1 MRCCAARPAPRTR
14 LLLTHLLPLLPGSG
28 ADGALELR
36 AEGAAGAEGG
46 PPAAAAGGKKRKEKE
61 DKKDKKERKRVRHT
75 RGTHPQQRRLS
86 TPANFVRA
94 QRKKEEK
101 KRRKD
106 AKRRDK
112 DRDGKRDKK
121 RRSRSGSSSSSSS
134 SSSDEGADRGRAK
147 RDDADAPPD
156 ASFPIAPI
164 GEDDYFLK
172 NHELS
177 AWLRS
182 TRGVY
187 FTSLSAADARAAFRE
202 FTQLWNTR
210 QLPRR
215 LYEGVQVSG
224 RR

>member
-1 MRCCAARPAPRTR
+1 M
-14 LLLTHLLPLLPGSG
+14 
-28 ADGALELR
+28 
-36 AEGAAGAEGG
+36 
-46 PPAAAAGGKKRKEKE
+46 
-61 DKKDKKERKRVRHT
+61 
-75 RGTHPQQRRLS
+75 
-86 TPANFVRA
+86 

-112 DRDGKRDKK
+112 DRDGKKDKK

-134 SSSDEGADRGRAK
+134 SSSDEK
-147 RDDADAPPD
+147 RDDADAPPH

-164 GEDDYFLK
+164 GDDDYFLK

-177 AWLRS
+177 AWLRA

-187 FTSLSAADARAAFRE
+187 FTSLSAADARAAFRD
-202 FTQLWNTR
+202 FVQLWNTR